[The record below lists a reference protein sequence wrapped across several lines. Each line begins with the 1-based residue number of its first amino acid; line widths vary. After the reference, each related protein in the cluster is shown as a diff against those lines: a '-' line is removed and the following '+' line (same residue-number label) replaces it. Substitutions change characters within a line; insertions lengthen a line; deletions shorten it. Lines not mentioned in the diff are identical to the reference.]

1 ITDIW
6 ATTTSQPPV
15 APSSLTATAASS
27 SQINLAWVDKAT
39 NATGVKV
46 LRSTDGV
53 HFAQVALLGSTA
65 TSYSDTGLSAGTT
78 YYYEV
83 VATNSAGDSGPSNVA
98 SATTTQPAQPPAA
111 PT

>member
-1 ITDIW
+1 
-6 ATTTSQPPV
+6 
-15 APSSLTATAASS
+15 
-27 SQINLAWVDKAT
+27 
-39 NATGVKV
+39 
-46 LRSTDGV
+46 
-53 HFAQVALLGSTA
+53 AQVALLGSPA

-111 PT
+111 PTGLTATAASSSQNNLTWADNSNNESGVTVHVSTDGDSFGAVGTLRAWTTP